1 MNQYSLGSPN
11 APVTVVEWADFQCPY
26 CRGFALGA
34 GKQLIQN
41 LVPSGRVR
49 FVWRNFAFLGPESVW
64 AAEAAACAADQGKF
78 WEYHDK
84 LFDEQGGENQ
94 GGFSKANLERFASE
108 LGLDAAAF
116 DHCLTSDQHQA
127 AVEGERD
134 VGTRE
139 GVDATPTIF
148 VNGQKYVGPPTYDRL
163 VAMIDTASAAA

>member
-1 MNQYSLGSPN
+1 MDRYSLGNPN

-26 CRGFALGA
+26 CREFALGA
-34 GKQLIQN
+34 GKQLIQS

-49 FVWRNFAFLGPESVW
+49 FVWRDFAFLGPESVW

-84 LFDEQGGENQ
+84 LFAEQGGENQ
-94 GGFSKANLERFASE
+94 GAFAKANLERFAAE

-116 DHCLTSDQHQA
+116 DRCLTSNQHLA
-127 AVEGERD
+127 RVEQERAT
-134 VGTRE
+134 GTRE

-163 VAMIDTASAAA
+163 RALIDTASAAA